1 MKQAVGKKVTK
12 KYMFGP
18 TEIQIAKLSVSDVF
32 KIEALSKELFASKG
46 VAVDTADGPSGK
58 ISVNPV
64 DTVVQM
70 DEGSKAGLDLLK
82 AVIVMSVEDAK
93 DLDEEEWLGF
103 AFEELQSL
111 SEAIMAYSGM
121 GGDGAKVGK
130 PG

>member
-70 DEGSKAGLDLLK
+70 DEGSK
-82 AVIVMSVEDAK
+82 